1 MHVRI
6 ISPEAS
12 VYDGEADSL
21 VVPAF
26 DGEVG
31 ILPRHAP
38 LMTLLGHGRL
48 TVRTGGGER
57 MFDVQGGFVQV
68 VNDTVSV
75 VAEHAKTLEQGAKR

>member
-12 VYDGEADSL
+12 VYDGEADS
-21 VVPAF
+21 VVLPAF

-48 TVRTGGGER
+48 TVRVEGAER
-57 MFDVQGGFVQV
+57 IFDVQGGFVQV

-75 VAEHAKTLEQGAKR
+75 VAEHAKTRAKEAK